1 MANPATET
9 APAEA
14 VMAET
19 ATADHA
25 MAGHDMAA
33 MQSGTVQPDEAHG
46 AEHATPVAFGFVGPA
61 AWVSLAMLA
70 FILILLWKG
79 VPKLIA
85 GGLDD
90 KIAAI
95 RSQLDEA
102 KALRAEAEALRGEY
116 AAKIANA
123 EKDAAAML
131 DHAKAEAAA
140 IVEKAQADTA
150 AVIARRERMAQD
162 KIAAAERGAVDSL
175 RAQAA
180 AAAATAARGLIAAR
194 HGVDA
199 DRKLVD
205 EAISGL

>member
-1 MANPATET
+1 M
-9 APAEA
+9 
-14 VMAET
+14 
-19 ATADHA
+19 
-25 MAGHDMAA
+25 
-33 MQSGTVQPDEAHG
+33 
-46 AEHATPVAFGFVGPA
+46 AEHAELTSTVEHAAPGDHGGEHAVPVAFGFIGPA

-79 VPKLIA
+79 VPKLIT
-85 GGLDD
+85 GGLDA

-102 KALRAEAEALRGEY
+102 KALRAEAEALRAEY

-131 DHAKAEAAA
+131 DHARTEADAIVSKAEADA
-140 IVEKAQADTA
+140 T
-150 AVIARRERMAQD
+150 AVIARREKMAQD
-162 KIAAAERGAVDSL
+162 KIAAAERGAVDAL

-180 AAAATAARGLIAAR
+180 AAAAEAARGLIAAK
-194 HGVDA
+194 HGSDA

-205 EAISGL
+205 EAIAGL